1 MKNRPVATVTSTITF
16 ILSAEF
22 QRAQPSS
29 TLVNDKLSA
38 KKMSRSLYTTV
49 QAEENRR
56 KPRFDPLNPQFIR
69 PDEEDEA
76 EEDAGFVDDVGLSKT
91 GTKRKKVRTDVIYPC
106 L

>member
-1 MKNRPVATVTSTITF
+1 MSHRLYAT
-16 ILSAEF
+16 E
-22 QRAQPSS
+22 
-29 TLVNDKLSA
+29 
-38 KKMSRSLYTTV
+38 

-91 GTKRKKVRTDVIYPC
+91 GTKRKKVRTDVKIPQSPVFGC
-106 L
+106 GANFA